1 MDVDKMSLSFISELS
16 LIIMNY
22 ILEYN
27 YLGYLLSDLMSYK
40 ILRINFLL
48 IHRIPYKL

>member
-16 LIIMNY
+16 LIIMIY

-27 YLGYLLSDLMSYK
+27 YLDYLLSDLMSYK
-40 ILRINFLL
+40 ILLINFLL
-48 IHRIPYKL
+48 IHRISYKL